1 MFSNQTLIQ
10 NTSACREPVGSTT
23 GYRGRRGKQ
32 SGIFGR
38 WVAGIAVPVLLLV
51 VLSCSGHHGA
61 GHADAVADDIDPG
74 IAHTLSSIEAIDNHA
89 HPMLAPPFDATEK
102 EFDALPVSNLELQ
115 SDPPALRPDFP
126 PLGAAWKALYGFTK
140 PPPLDAAAIQR
151 LNDART
157 RVKQERGEQYPTWV
171 LDQARIGTMLA
182 NRVAMG
188 RGVQP
193 PRFLWVP
200 YVDALLF
207 PLDNSGMASA
217 SPDRKAFF
225 ALEDG
230 VRHRYL
236 DAVGIS
242 APPPTLD
249 AYLSQVVTPTLER
262 QKAGGAVAE
271 KFEVAYLRSFDFSDP
286 PRAQVVKIY
295 ARWVHGGVPDSGDY
309 KLLQDFLF
317 RYTAGEC
324 GRLGMAVHLHAM
336 AGGGSY
342 FSIAGVNPLLLE
354 SLFNDPRLRKT
365 NFVLLHGGWPYVR
378 EIGSLLQKPNV
389 YLDLSGQDLLM
400 TPRTESRWLREWLEF
415 APEKV
420 LFGSDGYPYSDE
432 MGWAESTWTAS
443 RNAREALDLALTGMM
458 RDGEVS
464 RDRANA
470 IAQLVLRGNAETLY
484 RLQSHN

>member
-10 NTSACREPVGSTT
+10 NTSACPEPVGSTK
-23 GYRGRRGKQ
+23 GHRQRDRKR
-32 SGIFGR
+32 SGNLAR
-38 WVAGIAVPVLLLV
+38 WVPGFAGSVLLLV
-51 VLSCSGHHGA
+51 ASSCSGHHGA
-61 GHADAVADDIDPG
+61 SNTDAVVDDIDPG
-74 IAHTLSSIEAIDNHA
+74 IAHTLSSIDAVDNHA
-89 HPMLAPPFDATEK
+89 HPVLAPPLDATEK
-102 EFDALPVSNLELQ
+102 EFDALPVSNLEPQ

-126 PLGAAWKALYGFTK
+126 LLSDAWKALYGFTT
-140 PPPLDAAAIQR
+140 PPPLDAAATQR
-151 LNDART
+151 LNDARS
-157 RVKQERGEQYPTWV
+157 RVKHAQGEQYPQWV
-171 LDQARIGTMLA
+171 LDQAGIGTMLA

-200 YVDALLF
+200 YIDALLF
-207 PLDNSGMASA
+207 PLDNTGMASV

-225 ALEDG
+225 SLEDA
-230 VRHRYL
+230 VRGRYL
-236 DAVGIS
+236 NAVGMS
-242 APPPTLD
+242 AAPPTLD
-249 AYLSQVVTPTLER
+249 AYLTEVVTPTLER

-286 PRAQVVKIY
+286 PRTQVEKTY
-295 ARWVHGGVPDSGDY
+295 ARWVRGGVPDANDY

-317 RYTAGEC
+317 RYTAAEC
-324 GRLGMAVHLHAM
+324 GRLGLAVHLHAM

-354 SLFNDPRLRKT
+354 PLFNDPRLRKT

-415 APEKV
+415 APEKI
-420 LFGSDGYPYSDE
+420 LFGTDGYPYSDE
-432 MGWAESTWTAS
+432 MGWAESTWIAS
-443 RNAREALDLALTGMM
+443 RNAREALGLALTGML

-470 IAQLVLRGNAETLY
+470 IAQLVLHRNAETLY
-484 RLQSHN
+484 RLQNHN